1 MGKGVLFVC
10 YGNACRSVMA
20 EALARHYWGEKLAVA
35 SAGLSALGYIPRETK
50 KVLEEIGISTQ
61 GIYSKGL
68 GEIELDRFQLILDL
82 ASYPLESVLPKSFTG
97 RVIHWLVRDPFQE
110 SLDSF
115 RQTRDAIEWLV
126 TEKLPEWIDGNEAQ
140 GGSLEGPSS

>member
-68 GEIELDRFQLILDL
+68 SEIEIDRFQLILDL
-82 ASYPLESVLPKSFTG
+82 ASYPLESILPQSFTG

-115 RQTRDAIEWLV
+115 RQTRDAIEWLI
-126 TEKLPEWIDGNEAQ
+126 TEKLPQWIDGNETQ
-140 GGSLEGPSS
+140 GGNLEGPSG

>member
-20 EALARHYWGEKLAVA
+20 EALARHYWGEKLTVA

-68 GEIELDRFQLILDL
+68 GEIELDRFQLILDQ
-82 ASYPLESVLPKSFTG
+82 AS
-97 RVIHWLVRDPFQE
+97 
-110 SLDSF
+110 
-115 RQTRDAIEWLV
+115 
-126 TEKLPEWIDGNEAQ
+126 
-140 GGSLEGPSS
+140 